1 MKVVDIASEIYE
13 ELGRP
18 SSLSIPSIS
27 FWLRN
32 NIGGLNNYINTQFSI
47 ASDDFEII
55 RTVDSAEAEISV
67 YEKAVFKKMYFVHY
81 YDQQIRVQLA
91 SSDNVVE
98 VSQDG
103 MSVRK
108 VNKTEVIR
116 HLTAIKKQEND
127 ELMAMVNAYK
137 TNKAAPRQV
146 AGDDTQ
152 QGTYYDDSYGI
163 DYERT
168 RRKYFF

>member
-55 RTVDSAEAEISV
+55 RTVDSAETEISV
-67 YEKAVFKKMYFVHY
+67 
-81 YDQQIRVQLA
+81 L
-91 SSDNVVE
+91 
-98 VSQDG
+98 
-103 MSVRK
+103 
-108 VNKTEVIR
+108 
-116 HLTAIKKQEND
+116 
-127 ELMAMVNAYK
+127 
-137 TNKAAPRQV
+137 
-146 AGDDTQ
+146 
-152 QGTYYDDSYGI
+152 
-163 DYERT
+163 
-168 RRKYFF
+168 

>member
-1 MKVVDIASEIYE
+1 MKVVDIANEIFE

-18 SSLSIPSIS
+18 SSLSIPAIS

-32 NIGGLNNYINTQFSI
+32 NIGGLNNFINTEFTI
-47 ASDDFEII
+47 ASDDFEIV
-55 RTVDSAEAEISV
+55 RTIDSVETEISD

-81 YDQQIRVQLA
+81 YDQQIRTQLA

-127 ELMAMVNAYK
+127 ELMDMVNAYK
-137 TNKAAPRQV
+137 TNKAVPRQV

-152 QGTYYDDSYGI
+152 KGTYYDDSHGI

-168 RRKYFF
+168 RRQYYS

>member
-1 MKVVDIASEIYE
+1 
-13 ELGRP
+13 
-18 SSLSIPSIS
+18 
-27 FWLRN
+27 
-32 NIGGLNNYINTQFSI
+32 
-47 ASDDFEII
+47 
-55 RTVDSAEAEISV
+55 
-67 YEKAVFKKMYFVHY
+67 MYFVHY
-81 YDQQIRVQLA
+81 YDQQIRTQLA

-127 ELMAMVNAYK
+127 ELMDMVNAYK
-137 TNKAAPRQV
+137 TNKAVPRQV

-152 QGTYYDDSYGI
+152 KGTYYDDSHGI

-168 RRKYFF
+168 RRQYYS